1 MFKDITL
8 PPLLVMKYWVN
19 NDLVD
24 FDVEKICGAVG
35 YYFHLDSRQVHSR
48 GYRHV
53 ERCFLQV
60 EVANTSSGSCDSTSD
75 ILRVRMWSRCL
86 RTIFPEFSLMRYD
99 RGPSTRSI

>member
-60 EVANTSSGSCDSTSD
+60 EVTQAQEVAILPPTYFEFECGPDVFGQFFLSS
-75 ILRVRMWSRCL
+75 V
-86 RTIFPEFSLMRYD
+86 
-99 RGPSTRSI
+99 